1 MLSYIRKLP
10 PDARYIQEEIA
21 LLKTVI
27 EEERRIAGDQSG
39 VWAYLRG
46 AVRELQIP
54 SMRFRFV
61 VEFIIFILM
70 NFSGAVVI
78 NYYSPQLLGAIGLKG
93 TTSCFTPVSTASS
106 RQSGQSRSASGS
118 WIEWEGESRG

>member
-1 MLSYIRKLP
+1 MPYTACQRTDGQGGILAIGSIILKESPGWLLRKGREEQALNVLSYIRKLP

-70 NFSGAVVI
+70 NF
-78 NYYSPQLLGAIGLKG
+78 
-93 TTSCFTPVSTASS
+93 CVSST
-106 RQSGQSRSASGS
+106 
-118 WIEWEGESRG
+118 IP